1 MEMVDNHVCP
11 RDFTTFA
18 KRRCIFFF
26 ILCYFVINAI
36 ENDVIAKLV
45 KDLYLFVHLFDI
57 LCAYLYNLFLILIH
71 D

>member
-1 MEMVDNHVCP
+1 MCAHVILQHLQ
-11 RDFTTFA
+11 RDA
-18 KRRCIFFF
+18 VYFFF

-36 ENDVIAKLV
+36 ENVVIAKLV

>member
-1 MEMVDNHVCP
+1 MCAHVILQHLQ
-11 RDFTTFA
+11 RDSVYFFY
-18 KRRCIFFF
+18 FF

-57 LCAYLYNLFLILIH
+57 LCAYLHNLFLILIH